1 MPALGEVSSVS
12 VLLTEVQ
19 AVVVLVLG
27 AGAARQG
34 EHTINSVD

>member
-1 MPALGEVSSVS
+1 MLRARWRLAVPALGEVSSSS

-27 AGAARQG
+27 AGAAVG
-34 EHTINSVD
+34 